1 MPTTLQS
8 KVRRFL
14 PILLLIPALVLVS
27 AKKAP
32 VILSLEAVLGPRP
45 PLREL
50 TKNEGRK
57 FAGLIKAGYLA
68 EAPKMVRDEQS
79 VASRKLTPELKEAWL
94 KEIGKP
100 FEQLSSPVGATT
112 KSGPDIPFELRRTT
126 QGEVGRAICVFEV
139 LPVGSVAR
147 FASPQC
153 TNEAFFVECAKALT
167 RWEFA
172 PASEPRYFRILFS
185 AINET
190 PQAILDSFR

>member
-1 MPTTLQS
+1 MPTVLLS
-8 KVRRFL
+8 KVHRL
-14 PILLLIPALVLVS
+14 LTIALLLPALLLVS

-50 TKNEGRK
+50 TKDESRK
-57 FAGLIKAGYLA
+57 FARLIKAGYLA

-79 VASRKLTPELKEAWL
+79 VASRKLTPELKEALL
-94 KEIGKP
+94 KEIGNP

-112 KSGPDIPFELRRTT
+112 KSGPDIPRELRRTT
-126 QGEVGRAICVFEV
+126 QGEVGRVICVFEV
-139 LPVGSVAR
+139 LPDGSVGR
-147 FASPQC
+147 VASPQC

-167 RWEFA
+167 RWEFEPA
-172 PASEPRYFRILFS
+172 PGPRYFRILFS